1 MIVKKGFKYRID
13 VKPSQVELINK
24 TIGCCRFVWNY
35 FLEIQKTKFENKEK
49 LLTYNQMSS
58 MLTELKKE
66 KTFLNEVDSISLQ
79 QELKDLSTAI
89 KRYFEEQRKGN
100 KEFGFPKFK
109 SKKNTV
115 QSYRT
120 VLFRRSNGTQNINIK
135 GRYIQ
140 LPKLGWAKFYKSR
153 EVEGK
158 ILNVTVSKTC
168 SGKFNISICTEV
180 EILPKKSNNNII
192 GIDLGIKD
200 FLIDSEGNKIN
211 NPKTLQ
217 KYEQKLIKLQRKLS
231 RQKLGS
237 NNWRKTK
244 LKLAKLHERIANIRL
259 DFLHKLSTEII
270 NENQVIISENL
281 QVKNMIKNHK
291 LAKSISDCSWS
302 EFCRQLEYKAQ
313 WYSRTYYQIDTFFPS
328 SKTCSECNYI
338 KEDLE
343 LSDREWICPECGV
356 IHDRDINA
364 ARNIKIQGMKEL
376 GLIA

>member
-1 MIVKKGFKYRID
+1 M
-13 VKPSQVELINK
+13 
-24 TIGCCRFVWNY
+24 
-35 FLEIQKTKFENKEK
+35 
-49 LLTYNQMSS
+49 
-58 MLTELKKE
+58 
-66 KTFLNEVDSISLQ
+66 
-79 QELKDLSTAI
+79 KDLSTAI

-100 KEFGFPKFK
+100 KEFGFPKLK
-109 SKKNTV
+109 SKKNPA
-115 QSYRT
+115 QSYKT

-140 LPKLGWAKFYKSR
+140 LPKLGWVKFYKSR

-244 LKLAKLHERIANIRL
+244 L
-259 DFLHKLSTEII
+259 
-270 NENQVIISENL
+270 
-281 QVKNMIKNHK
+281 NHACLMK
-291 LAKSISDCSWS
+291 MQHSW
-302 EFCRQLEYKAQ
+302 
-313 WYSRTYYQIDTFFPS
+313 
-328 SKTCSECNYI
+328 
-338 KEDLE
+338 
-343 LSDREWICPECGV
+343 
-356 IHDRDINA
+356 
-364 ARNIKIQGMKEL
+364 
-376 GLIA
+376 

>member
-1 MIVKKGFKYRID
+1 MHF
-13 VKPSQVELINK
+13 SLILYK
-24 TIGCCRFVWNY
+24 IQSFQLQLICLKCC
-35 FLEIQKTKFENKEK
+35 
-49 LLTYNQMSS
+49 
-58 MLTELKKE
+58 
-66 KTFLNEVDSISLQ
+66 ISLQ

-109 SKKNTV
+109 NKKNPV
-115 QSYRT
+115 QSYKT

-140 LPKLGWAKFYKSR
+140 LPKLGWVKFYKSR

-244 LKLAKLHERIANIRL
+244 L
-259 DFLHKLSTEII
+259 
-270 NENQVIISENL
+270 
-281 QVKNMIKNHK
+281 NHACLMK
-291 LAKSISDCSWS
+291 MQHSW
-302 EFCRQLEYKAQ
+302 
-313 WYSRTYYQIDTFFPS
+313 
-328 SKTCSECNYI
+328 
-338 KEDLE
+338 
-343 LSDREWICPECGV
+343 
-356 IHDRDINA
+356 
-364 ARNIKIQGMKEL
+364 
-376 GLIA
+376 